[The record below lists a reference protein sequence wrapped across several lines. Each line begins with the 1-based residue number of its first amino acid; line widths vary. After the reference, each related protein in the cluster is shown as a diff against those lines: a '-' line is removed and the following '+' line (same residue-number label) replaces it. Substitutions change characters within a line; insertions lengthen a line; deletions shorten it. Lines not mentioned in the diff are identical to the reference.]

1 MTKVTSATVSDCRK
15 NWADTASL
23 KPKKGVLKNMLKIF
37 KHLDKKYLA
46 HILCGIGFISLAV
59 YLELSIPGYMREIT
73 LLVQMPGAEVR
84 EIWEQGGLML
94 LTAFGALAAT
104 ILAGWCAGRLG
115 AGFARDLRVK
125 VFSKVLDFS
134 QAEINKFSVP
144 SLITRQTRDIA
155 NINQVIV
162 MGFIM
167 LIRAPIMAV
176 WATTKIFDQGL
187 DWAIATMIAVGI
199 LLIVI
204 TILVIFALPKFKILP
219 KLTDRLNQI
228 AREHLTG
235 IRVTKAY
242 NAHEYEAEKFQTAN
256 THFMKTSRFA
266 ERTMAIL
273 WPTVTIIMYAL
284 PLVIYLIGARL
295 INNALTGADLEA
307 AGELFAS
314 MVVFAQYA
322 LQVVMAFLMM
332 SMMMMFMPQA
342 VVSANRINEV
352 LETEKSLTYPE
363 IDFSAT
369 VSSKTAF
376 ELSNVYFKYP
386 EADDYVL
393 EDLSFT
399 VENGE
404 TVAIIGATG
413 SGKSTLLKLLTRG
426 YDASSGDVMLNGTN
440 IKHYSEK
447 QIADKIGYVLQ
458 KASLLSG
465 SIKSNIAFGQREAS
479 ITDVTEAARLAQ
491 ASDFIEKLEDN
502 YESNIT
508 QGATNVSGGQ
518 KQRLSI
524 ARTLYRNAD
533 ILIFDDSFSALDYKT
548 DRNLRKALNESRK
561 DVTKI
566 IVAQRVSTIK
576 NADKIIVLDEG
587 KIAGIGRHNELLM
600 GCHVYQEI
608 AKSQLTEEEL
618 RHG

>member
-1 MTKVTSATVSDCRK
+1 
-15 NWADTASL
+15 
-23 KPKKGVLKNMLKIF
+23 MLKIF
-37 KHLDKKYLA
+37 KHLDKKYLSLVIVGVA
-46 HILCGIGFISLAV
+46 FIVLAV
-59 YLELSIPGYMREIT
+59 WLELRIPGYMREIT
-73 LLVQMPGAEVR
+73 MLVQTPGTEVR
-84 EIWEQGGLML
+84 EIWIQGGWML
-94 LTAFGALAAT
+94 LTAFAALAAT
-104 ILAGWCAGRLG
+104 IAAGYCAGRLG
-115 AGFARDLRVK
+115 AGFARDLRVQ
-125 VFSKVLDFS
+125 VFGKVLDFS

-155 NINQVIV
+155 NINQIIV

-176 WATTKIFDQGL
+176 WATTRIFDQGL
-187 DWAIATMIAVGI
+187 EWAIATMIAVGI
-199 LLIVI
+199 LLVVI
-204 TILVIFALPKFKILP
+204 AILVIFALPKFKIMP

-242 NAHEYEAEKFQTAN
+242 NAKEFEAEKFQTAN
-256 THFMKTSRFA
+256 TEFMKTSRFA

-295 INNALTGADLEA
+295 IDNALTGADLEV

-332 SMMMMFMPQA
+332 SMMLMFMPQA

-352 LETEKSLTYPE
+352 LDTKKSLTYPSE
-363 IDFSAT
+363 DFVTTTQA
-369 VSSKTAF
+369 KTALEF
-376 ELSNVYFKYP
+376 SGVNFKYP

-393 EDLSFT
+393 ENLSFK
-399 VENGE
+399 VESGE

-413 SGKSTLLKLLTRG
+413 SGKSTLLKLMTRG
-426 YDASSGDVMLNGTN
+426 YDTTSGEVLLNGAN
-440 IKHYSEK
+440 IKNYTEK

-458 KASLLSG
+458 KASLISG
-465 SIKSNIAFGQREAS
+465 SIKSNIAFGAREPLDS
-479 ITDVTEAARLAQ
+479 GIKKAAGLAQ
-491 ASDFIEKLEDN
+491 ATEFIEKLENIYDS
-502 YESNIT
+502 EIT

-548 DRNLRKALNESRK
+548 DRLLRQALK
-561 DVTKI
+561 DERGDATKI

-576 NADKIIVLDEG
+576 DADKIIVLDEG
-587 KIAGIGRHNELLM
+587 KIAGMGRHGDLLNT
-600 GCHVYQEI
+600 CDVYQEI

>member
-1 MTKVTSATVSDCRK
+1 
-15 NWADTASL
+15 
-23 KPKKGVLKNMLKIF
+23 MLKIF
-37 KHLDKKYLA
+37 KHLDKKFLP
-46 HILCGIGFISLAV
+46 HIVLGVAFICLAV
-59 YLELSIPGYMREIT
+59 YLELRIPGYMREIT
-73 LLVQMPGAEVR
+73 MLVQTPDTEVR
-84 EIWEQGGLML
+84 EIWVQGGWML
-94 LTAFGALAAT
+94 LTAFAALSAT
-104 ILAGWCAGRLG
+104 IAAGFCAGRLG

-125 VFSKVLDFS
+125 VFGKVIDFS

-155 NINQVIV
+155 NINQFIV
-162 MGFIM
+162 MGFFM
-167 LIRAPIMAV
+167 LVRAPIMAI

-187 DWAIATMIAVGI
+187 EWAIATMIAVAI
-199 LLIVI
+199 LLVVI
-204 TILVIFALPKFKILP
+204 AILLIFALPKFKVMP
-219 KLTDRLNQI
+219 KMTDRLNQI
-228 AREHLTG
+228 AREHLSG

-242 NAHEYEAEKFQTAN
+242 NAHEYEAEKFKTAN
-256 THFMKTSRFA
+256 TTFMKTSRFA

-273 WPTVTIIMYAL
+273 WPTVTLIMYGL

-295 INNALTGADLEA
+295 IDNSLTGADLIA

-332 SMMMMFMPQA
+332 SMMMMFMPQSI
-342 VVSANRINEV
+342 VSANRINEV
-352 LETEKSLTYPE
+352 LDTEKSLTYPE
-363 IDFSAT
+363 KDF
-369 VSSKTAF
+369 VSTAPSKTAIEF
-376 ELSNVYFKYP
+376 KKVNFKYP

-393 EDLSFT
+393 EDLSFK

-413 SGKSTLLKLLTRG
+413 SGKSTLLKLMTRG
-426 YDASSGDVMLNGTN
+426 YDTTSGEILLNDAN
-440 IKHYSEK
+440 IKNYTEK

-458 KASLLSG
+458 KASLISG
-465 SIKSNIAFGQREAS
+465 SIKSNIAFGVDEPLES
-479 ITDVTEAARLAQ
+479 NIKEAANLAQ
-491 ASDFIEKLEDN
+491 ATEFIERLENTYDA
-502 YESNIT
+502 EIT

-524 ARTLYRNAD
+524 ARTLYRNAN

-548 DRNLRKALNESRK
+548 DRKLRQALKNERQ
-561 DVTKI
+561 DATKI

-576 NADKIIVLDEG
+576 DADKIIVLDEG
-587 KIAGIGRHNELLM
+587 KIAGIGRHKDLLNN
-600 GCHVYQEI
+600 CDVYQEI